1 MSAEVAPARG
11 FRRAGLFLAGG
22 LLLLL
27 ATIAVVV
34 AVIGRIDQ
42 DRLLAIATD
51 RLSAA
56 LDRPVAA
63 SGFRILLPEGEFV
76 VRGLQVGRQVGREP
90 LDLGP
95 APPAFSID
103 EVRGNL
109 GLWSLA
115 WARLHFESLAIEG
128 LSFWGLDDG
137 SSPRSDPG
145 ASGSGFETLAARL
158 SFSSDRIS
166 VAGTT
171 IGYRNLPT
179 PWEVRVDEVAV
190 DFQVAEAG
198 SVDGEIRSGLA
209 VFRLREA
216 PQLPLALNAEF
227 RIRENRFHLDR
238 LDLESDLL
246 TVNLDGSLDLDE
258 EPEGEFR
265 VGASGDAG
273 GLGRA
278 LFGFEEI
285 DTGGD
290 HAVRFDGTVGFG
302 ENGFAL
308 DGEFAL
314 PGSRLYGVPLRDW
327 KGLVHWD
334 PDRLEVSSSE
344 GFVSGGAAT
353 LSVLQVQPAEENPA
367 EVALTVRDASMSRAL
382 EGVFGTPTTLRS
394 RVTLNAELQ
403 VPFADP
409 FLVTGTIDAVGEPP
423 EAGSE
428 DLPLGFEAAVAL
440 DEEAVVV
447 RQLVAEG
454 AAFRSALDGRYLRTG
469 NADFVMSGFAGE
481 AAAVDALQQEFRRLV
496 FGEDPEATR
505 WDVSGAA
512 GFEGTVR
519 GAWPDLVIEGAV
531 EGQALRFSTF
541 HTETLVAV
549 AQISPA
555 TIRLDSLSARA
566 GEGTISASGVFDRG
580 TGEYPDLEFP
590 DLEFDAEWDQWDIR
604 EIIDFLE
611 WDLEAES
618 IVSGRSNTVRRDER
632 YYGGGTVVGSRG
644 TFLEQP
650 FDELSIAWSLDGESV
665 RLAPLTAAFRGGSVE
680 GALDLDLVDGTMEG
694 SLTGRDYPLTP
705 GLGPEWISIRSD
717 FRVDIG
723 GDLLV
728 PELLVEGS
736 FPAGTVLDL
745 PLGPGVLEASLRGE
759 RFEASGTLDS
769 GAASFEIT
777 GTVDAETAGTAIL
790 RNLDVAS
797 VLVDAPDERGISIVV
812 SGSGGFRIED
822 PLDEWMTG
830 EATLD
835 SLKFSA
841 PDFVAESGG
850 PTRIRMEDGAVQ
862 VEGFRLQHAE
872 GELRAGGSID
882 LDEERLDLTLLGQG
896 SLRAAELF
904 VPGLTANGE
913 FHLEAAVAGST
924 TEPEVLGTGTI
935 EGGFFRIEG
944 FPHALSEVD
953 GSVTFDRRALRI
965 AELNGR
971 MASGEVAASGSVLID
986 GAELGASDLRV
997 QLTDVRFRYPAD
1009 FSATVAADLRI
1020 LGDQRG
1026 RLLSGEVRLDEAAW
1040 TREYEPSFANVLDAV
1055 TAVALP
1061 ADADAAGFLDELR
1074 LDVRVETDSP
1084 FAVRNSIFNL
1094 DASARLDLR
1103 GTAESPAV
1111 LGRADLDSGELYV
1124 GAHRFRIVSGRADFV
1139 DPRSIDPLFDI
1150 TAEANVRNYRVRLTA
1165 SGTLDEIDA
1174 SVSSEPPLRE
1184 TEILQLL
1191 SGVSEQNLLVGGN
1204 DDQSSVAVSATN
1216 LLSQQF
1222 TSMIG
1227 DRAGRVF
1234 GIDRVT
1240 IDPFMIGRFSD
1251 PTARVTLSKQV
1262 NRDLNVRYSSSLSDA
1277 DEAIVVVEY
1286 ARRRVTW
1293 ILSRDEDG
1301 SLGVDFRFR
1310 RTY

>member
-1 MSAEVAPARG
+1 MSAGVGPARR
-11 FRRAGLFLAGG
+11 FRRARFFLAGC

-34 AVIGRIDQ
+34 AVLGGIDQ
-42 DRLLAIATD
+42 DRLLAAATR

-63 SGFRILLPEGEFV
+63 SGFRISLPEGEFV
-76 VRGLQVGRQVGREP
+76 VRGLQVGRGP

-95 APPAFSID
+95 APPVFSID

-109 GLWSLA
+109 GLWSLLL
-115 WARLHFESLAIEG
+115 ARLHFESLAIEG
-128 LSFWGLDDG
+128 LSLWGLDDG
-137 SSPRSDPG
+137 SQPRSDPA
-145 ASGSGFETLAARL
+145 ASGPGFETLAGRL

-171 IGYRNLPT
+171 IGYRNLST
-179 PWEVRVDEVAV
+179 QWEVRVDDVAV
-190 DFQVAEAG
+190 DLRVAEAG
-198 SVDGEIRSGLA
+198 GVDGEIQSGLGI
-209 VFRLREA
+209 FRLWEA

-246 TVNLDGSLDLDE
+246 TVNLDGSLDLNE
-258 EPEGEFR
+258 GLVGEFR
-265 VGASGDAG
+265 VGASGEAG
-273 GLGRA
+273 GLGRF

-285 DTGGD
+285 DTGGNPW
-290 HAVRFDGTVGFG
+290 VRFDGTVGFG

-367 EVALTVRDASMSRAL
+367 ELALTVRDASMSRAL
-382 EGVFGTPTTLRS
+382 EGIFGTPTTLRS
-394 RVTLNAELQ
+394 RVTLNADLQ
-403 VPFADP
+403 VPLADP

-423 EAGSE
+423 EAGSG

-440 DEEAVVV
+440 DAEAVVV

-454 AAFRSALDGRYLRTG
+454 AAFRSTLEGRYLRTG
-469 NADFVMSGFAGE
+469 NADFVMSGFAGD

-496 FGEDPEATR
+496 FGEDPEATL

-541 HTETLVAV
+541 HTETLVA
-549 AQISPA
+549 AAEISPA

-580 TGEYPDLEFP
+580 TGEVP

-665 RLAPLTAAFRGGSVE
+665 RLAPLTAAFRGGNVE
-680 GALDLDLVDGTMEG
+680 GTLDLDLVDGTMEG
-694 SLTGRDYPLTP
+694 SLTGRDYPLAP
-705 GLGPEWISIRSD
+705 GLAPEWISIRSD
-717 FRVDIG
+717 FRMDIG

-728 PELLVEGS
+728 PELLVAGS
-736 FPAGTVLDL
+736 FPAGSVLDV
-745 PLGPGVLEASLRGE
+745 PLGPGVLEASVRGE
-759 RFEASGTLDS
+759 RFEATGALDS
-769 GAASFEIT
+769 GAASFEMA
-777 GTVDAETAGTAIL
+777 GTVGAETAGAATLKDI
-790 RNLDVAS
+790 DVAS
-797 VLVDAPDERGISIVV
+797 FLVEAPEERGISILV
-812 SGSGGFRIED
+812 SGAGAFRIED

-835 SLKFSA
+835 SLKISA
-841 PDFVAESGG
+841 PDFFAESGG

-862 VEGFRLQHAE
+862 VEGFRLLHAE
-872 GELRAGGSID
+872 GELRAAGSIN

-904 VPGLTANGE
+904 VPGLSADGG
-913 FHLEAAVAGST
+913 FQLEAAVAGPSA
-924 TEPEVLGTGTI
+924 EPEVFGTATI
-935 EGGFFRIEG
+935 RDGSFRMDG
-944 FPHALSEVD
+944 FPHGLTELD
-953 GSVTFDRRALRI
+953 GSVTFDQRTLRI
-965 AELNGR
+965 DEMRGQV
-971 MASGEVAASGSVLID
+971 ASGEVVVSGSVLIED
-986 GAELGASDLRV
+986 AELGPSDLRL
-997 QLTDVRFRYPAD
+997 QLTGARLRYPAD
-1009 FSATVAADLRI
+1009 FSATVDADLRI
-1020 LGDQRG
+1020 LGDQGG
-1026 RLLSGEVRLDEAAW
+1026 RLLSGEVRLDEAVW
-1040 TREYEPSFANVLDAV
+1040 SRDYELS
-1055 TAVALP
+1055 
-1061 ADADAAGFLDELR
+1061 ADILSASNNIIVSDGPEDDGFLSDL
-1074 LDVRVETDSP
+1074 LMDVRVETDSP
-1084 FAVRNSIFNL
+1084 FRVRNSIINL
-1094 DASARLDLR
+1094 DANAAFGLQGSA
-1103 GTAESPAV
+1103 ASPAV
-1111 LGRADLDSGELYV
+1111 VGRADLVEGELYV
-1124 GAHRFRIVSGRADFV
+1124 GAHRFEIVSGRAEFI
-1139 DPRSIDPLFDI
+1139 DPRSTEPVFDVA
-1150 TAEANVRNYRVRLTA
+1150 AEANIRNYRVRLTA
-1165 SGTLDEIDA
+1165 SGTAEEIEA
-1174 SVSSEPPLRE
+1174 NLSSEPPLRE
-1184 TEILQLL
+1184 TDILQLL
-1191 SGVSEQNLLVGGN
+1191 SGVPEQNLLRAGN
-1204 DDQSSVAVSATN
+1204 DDPVAAVSATN

-1222 TSMIG
+1222 SGMIG
-1227 DRAGRVF
+1227 RRAGRVF

-1240 IDPFMIGRFSD
+1240 IDPFMIGRFSN
-1251 PTARVTLSKQV
+1251 PTARVTLTKQLTPE
-1262 NRDLNVRYSSSLSDA
+1262 LNVRYSSSLTDA

>member
-1 MSAEVAPARG
+1 M
-11 FRRAGLFLAGG
+11 GL
-22 LLLLL
+22 
-27 ATIAVVV
+27 
-34 AVIGRIDQ
+34 
-42 DRLLAIATD
+42 
-51 RLSAA
+51 
-56 LDRPVAA
+56 
-63 SGFRILLPEGEFV
+63 
-76 VRGLQVGRQVGREP
+76 
-90 LDLGP
+90 
-95 APPAFSID
+95 
-103 EVRGNL
+103 N
-109 GLWSLA
+109 
-115 WARLHFESLAIEG
+115 
-128 LSFWGLDDG
+128 
-137 SSPRSDPG
+137 
-145 ASGSGFETLAARL
+145 
-158 SFSSDRIS
+158 
-166 VAGTT
+166 
-171 IGYRNLPT
+171 
-179 PWEVRVDEVAV
+179 
-190 DFQVAEAG
+190 
-198 SVDGEIRSGLA
+198 
-209 VFRLREA
+209 
-216 PQLPLALNAEF
+216 
-227 RIRENRFHLDR
+227 
-238 LDLESDLL
+238 
-246 TVNLDGSLDLDE
+246 GSLDLNDE
-258 EPEGEFR
+258 LVGEFR
-265 VGASGDAG
+265 VGARGDAG
-273 GLGRA
+273 GLGRL

-285 DTGGD
+285 DTRGNPW
-290 HAVRFDGTVGFG
+290 VRFDGTVGFG

-382 EGVFGTPTTLRS
+382 EGIFGTPTTLRS
-394 RVTLNAELQ
+394 RVTLNADLQ
-403 VPFADP
+403 VPLADP
-409 FLVTGTIDAVGEPP
+409 FLVTGTIDAVGELP

-428 DLPLGFEAAVAL
+428 DLPVGFEAAVAL
-440 DEEAVVV
+440 DGEAVVV

-454 AAFRSALDGRYLRTG
+454 PAFRSTLEGQYLRTG

-505 WDVSGAA
+505 WDVSGAG

-519 GAWPDLVIEGAV
+519 GAWPDLVIEAAV

-541 HTETLVAV
+541 HTETLVA
-549 AQISPA
+549 AAEISPA

-580 TGEYPDLEFP
+580 TGEVP

-650 FDELSIAWSLDGESV
+650 FDELSIAWNLDGESV

-680 GALDLDLVDGTMEG
+680 GALDLDLVGGTMEG
-694 SLTGRDYPLTP
+694 SLTGRDYPLAP
-705 GLGPEWISIRSD
+705 GLAPEWISIRSD

-728 PELLVEGS
+728 PEVLVEGS
-736 FPAGTVLDL
+736 FPAGTVVGV

-777 GTVDAETAGTAIL
+777 GTVDAETAGTATL
-790 RNLDVAS
+790 RELDVAS
-797 VLVDAPDERGISIVV
+797 LLVDAPDERGISIVV
-812 SGSGGFRIED
+812 SGAGDFRIED

-835 SLKFSA
+835 SLKISA
-841 PDFVAESGG
+841 PDFVAESGR
-850 PTRIRMEDGAVQ
+850 PTHIRMEDGAVQ
-862 VEGFRLQHAE
+862 VEGFRLLHAE

-904 VPGLTANGE
+904 VPGLSADGG
-913 FHLEAAVAGST
+913 FQLEAAVAGPSA
-924 TEPEVLGTGTI
+924 EPEVFGTATI
-935 EGGFFRIEG
+935 RDGSFRMEG
-944 FPHALSEVD
+944 FPHGLTEVD
-953 GSVTFDRRALRI
+953 GSVTFDQRTLRI
-965 AELNGR
+965 DEVKGR
-971 MASGEVAASGSVLID
+971 VASGEVVVSGSILIED
-986 GAELGASDLRV
+986 AGLGASDLRL
-997 QLTDVRFRYPAD
+997 QLTDARLRYPAD
-1009 FSATVAADLRI
+1009 FSATVDADLRI
-1020 LGDQRG
+1020 LGDRGG
-1026 RLLSGEVRLDEAAW
+1026 RLLSGEVRLDRAVW
-1040 TREYEPSFANVLDAV
+1040 SREYELSADVLSDSSSITVSDRTDAG
-1055 TAVALP
+1055 
-1061 ADADAAGFLDELR
+1061 GFLGDL
-1074 LDVRVETDSP
+1074 LMDVRVETDSP
-1084 FAVRNSIFNL
+1084 FAVRNSLINL
-1094 DASARLDLR
+1094 DANAAFGLQGSVA
-1103 GTAESPAV
+1103 SPAV
-1111 LGRADLDSGELYV
+1111 VGRADLVEGELYV
-1124 GAHRFRIVSGRADFV
+1124 GANRFEIVSGRAEFI
-1139 DPRSIDPLFDI
+1139 DPRSIEPVFDVV
-1150 TAEANVRNYRVRLTA
+1150 AEANIRNYRVRLTA
-1165 SGTLDEIDA
+1165 SGTADEIDA
-1174 SVSSEPPLRE
+1174 NLSSEPPLRQ
-1184 TEILQLL
+1184 TDILQLL
-1191 SGVSEQNLLVGGN
+1191 SGVPEQNLLRAGN
-1204 DDQSSVAVSATN
+1204 DDPVAAVSATN

-1222 TSMIG
+1222 SGMIG
-1227 DRAGRVF
+1227 RRAGRVF

-1240 IDPFMIGRFSD
+1240 IDPFMIGRFSN
-1251 PTARVTLSKQV
+1251 PTARVTLTKQLTPE
-1262 NRDLNVRYSSSLSDA
+1262 LNVRYSSSLTDA